1 MKKLSLFI
9 FFFLLTFSTSIKTKK
24 KTSKKNKNLSIESVD
39 FESLCSN
46 LKEGFAFNLN
56 LDQASK
62 KTCKDIDNVV
72 YLENVLDPSIRIE
85 ATCSVQTGDDYA
97 ECETTESAKEE
108 GTYKINIDTMSAYMT
123 CGGILNGVNAEETV
137 VYSKDYSNV
146 DLDTENQNIDYN
158 KKGPYSFY
166 IDFIDITSNSKTKIY
181 YEEYENND
189 LIEIED
195 CSKSDNR
202 ITCNVTPETVPCDY
216 GTCNYN
222 IVVEDDCGL
231 QQESILLSITA
242 PTKAQNQQNS
252 QSTQQQQTEKQL
264 LKVTSIDYDSLC
276 SNLQTGFEFYLNLD
290 GKANDSCELDEKI
303 ELVNTED
310 PSIKISTECYINQ
323 GSDYLSCKTT
333 DSTDEKGDYKLSPTN
348 ENIKLSCFKK
358 NIYLEPFSLNDEVS
372 YSKSYSNV
380 DLETIDQTIDFGEE
394 GPYQFYINFLHLD
407 SNSNTKIYYEDYENN
422 DLIEIEGCSKSDNRI
437 TCNVTPETVPCDY
450 ATCNY
455 NIVVKDDCGIEQDSI
470 LLKIIANDEDDDNNT
485 YYNQNSANVNDNT
498 NDIFDDDEDD
508 DFDDEDEDEDDYDDY
523 YYYYPN
529 TKNPRQ
535 TSNKS
540 KANTYDN
547 YDTDNNGKNIKLNMS
562 LILLI
567 LSILF

>member
-9 FFFLLTFSTSIKTKK
+9 FFFLLTFSISIKTKK
-24 KTSKKNKNLSIESVD
+24 KTSKKNKNLSIESVE

-62 KTCKDIDNVV
+62 KTCEDIDNVV
-72 YLENVLDPSIRIE
+72 YLENVLDSSIRIE

-97 ECETTESAKEE
+97 ECETTEPAKEE
-108 GTYKINIDTMSAYMT
+108 GTYKINIDTMSAYMK
-123 CGGILNGVNAEETV
+123 CGGILNGVNAGETV
-137 VYSKDYSNV
+137 VYSKEYSNL

-166 IDFIDITSNSKTKIY
+166 IDFLDITSNSKTKIY

-189 LIEIED
+189 LIEIKD
-195 CSKSDNR
+195 CSNSDNR

-242 PTKAQNQQNS
+242 PTKDQNQQNS

-348 ENIKLSCFKK
+348 ENLKLSCFKK

-380 DLETIDQTIDFGEE
+380 DLETIDQTIDFGEK
-394 GPYQFYINFLHLD
+394 GPYSFYINFLHLD

-508 DFDDEDEDEDDYDDY
+508 EDEDEDDYDDY